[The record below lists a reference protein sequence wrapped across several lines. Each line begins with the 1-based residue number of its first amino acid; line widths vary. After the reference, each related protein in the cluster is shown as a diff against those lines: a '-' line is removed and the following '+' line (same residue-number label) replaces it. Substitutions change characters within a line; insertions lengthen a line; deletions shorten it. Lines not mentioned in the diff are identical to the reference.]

1 MRREDGLEDEV
12 NDLEGQICSS
22 IGLRRSDRL
31 DEDALEPGVTTG
43 SDMARVRGVRQKRVV
58 KIFYA
63 CMHACECPRARV
75 YETTST
81 SI

>member
-1 MRREDGLEDEV
+1 VRREDGLEDEV

-43 SDMARVRGVRQKRVV
+43 SGMARVRGVRQKRVV
-58 KIFYA
+58 KIYYA
-63 CMHACECPRARV
+63 CMHACECPRAP
-75 YETTST
+75 TQATST